1 MLTETKKVNKK
12 CRYVHKNQTMQ
23 EFDIMKNIKSI
34 TGTLFTA
41 GSYAITRIPNCCM
54 VKIWS
59 LFALVKI
66 SGKRRNENQIANK
79 EVLEA
84 ASAEKAGFF
93 SADHFI
99 ENQSEWE
106 RVRFGVST
114 MEYSGCEIMAVYNAL
129 LDLGNVMTAR
139 NMAELISE
147 FERKGAALSGRWG
160 CAPRSIYKYFVRRGY
175 KVTMTTCADSDTI
188 NAIGENSDSVIIT
201 AYNDRNDI
209 RKMIHTI
216 SITKDN
222 LGNYTLHNA
231 YKRTNGRY
239 AAYSGNSPIKS
250 LWDVIGVMSQGQAAP
265 ICVIGIRST
274 SANVKAM

>member
-1 MLTETKKVNKK
+1 
-12 CRYVHKNQTMQ
+12 
-23 EFDIMKNIKSI
+23 SI

-41 GSYAITRIPNCCM
+41 GSYVITRIPNCCM
-54 VKIWS
+54 MKIWS
-59 LFALVKI
+59 LFALIKI
-66 SGKRRNENQIANK
+66 SGKRRNENQAVNK
-79 EVLEA
+79 KVLEA

-106 RVRFGVST
+106 EIRFGVST

-129 LDLGNVMTAR
+129 FDLGNEMTAQS
-139 NMAELISE
+139 MAELISE
-147 FERKGAALSGRWG
+147 FERKGAVLSGRWG
-160 CAPRSIYKYFVRRGY
+160 CAPGSIYKYFVRRGY
-175 KVTMTTCADSDTI
+175 KVTMTTCADPDTI
-188 NAIGENSDSVIIT
+188 NAIGENSSSVIIT

-222 LGNYTLHNA
+222 LGSFTLHNA
-231 YKRTNGRY
+231 YKRTNGQY
-239 AAYSGNSPIKS
+239 AAYSGDSPIKN

-265 ICVIGIRST
+265 ICVIGIRAA
-274 SANVKAM
+274 SAAP